1 MDGTA
6 QPGGNDAPQKLQHSC
21 KVGRTQG
28 PFISTFP
35 PPQAC
40 PPLCSITAPCT
51 LLTLEV
57 SALCSS
63 LSAASENTASAVT
76 LIKLH
81 LRIIESDRE
90 AWRDTMLL
98 NNSKLSQFSFFFNE
112 LFPNSCWKDVLECQ
126 SSQHKAAQLSPN
138 SFYSNDYCLPKWQKQ
153 RADTNAPNGPFRWG
167 VRRVFDCECSH
178 LLLSV
183 SVSTEPQLKG
193 IVTKLYSRQ
202 GFHLQLQADGTIDG
216 TKEEENGYSKSL
228 WEVLFLRRCLQELE
242 LKRDLVEKRAIC
254 CCSTVNQPPSVM
266 LMLLY
271 RH

>member
-1 MDGTA
+1 MDGWNCTT
-6 QPGGNDAPQKLQHSC
+6 GGNDAPQKLQHSC

-35 PPQAC
+35 PPGL
-40 PPLCSITAPCT
+40 PST
-51 LLTLEV
+51 LLRYCSVHT
-57 SALCSS
+57 SDSGSLCFVQLLVCSFREHGQCCHSHKASS
-63 LSAASENTASAVT
+63 PYHWEWQ
-76 LIKLH
+76 
-81 LRIIESDRE
+81 RG
-90 AWRDTMLL
+90 WRDTMLL